1 MDWTKLVIEGFRA
14 KRAYITFWADFHF
27 LQDGTYFWE
36 TDLFLHEK
44 HQSVIIFADLRF
56 IFESPPFQI
65 GSSFVRSR
73 ASREARE
80 NFEIM
85 SKITP

>member
-44 HQSVIIFADLRF
+44 YQSVIIFAHLRF
-56 IFESPPFQI
+56 AFESPPFQM
-65 GSSFVRSR
+65 GSSFALVRY
-73 ASREARE
+73 AKREK
-80 NFEIM
+80 NLQL
-85 SKITP
+85 